1 MANLRAQSGQGN
13 GRDNGGKVDGDS
25 QAQGKVGQLR
35 PEDGGAAGG
44 GAGTGGG
51 EGSAPE
57 FEEDA
62 FGMKDEY
69 GDLRNI
75 FAAQVSETDDLNP
88 TGGRYPIGHLR
99 VRPLKG

>member
-1 MANLRAQSGQGN
+1 MAGLRAAGGSGDR
-13 GRDNGGKVDGDS
+13 RDNGDKVNGDS
-25 QAQGKVGQLR
+25 QAEREVGQLR
-35 PEDGGAAGG
+35 EEGGGNAGG
-44 GAGTGGG
+44 GADGGG
-51 EGSAPE
+51 EVAPE
-57 FEEDA
+57 WEEDA

-88 TGGRYPIGHLR
+88 VGGRYPVGHLR